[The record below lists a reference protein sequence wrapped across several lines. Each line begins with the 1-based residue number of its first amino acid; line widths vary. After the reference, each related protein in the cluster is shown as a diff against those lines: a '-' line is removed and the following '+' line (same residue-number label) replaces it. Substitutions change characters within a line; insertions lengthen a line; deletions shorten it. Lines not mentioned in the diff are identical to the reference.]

1 MWMNGM
7 SDPDR
12 MPANPVAWSDRSDS
26 AQQAHQYSG
35 TRSKMNATQY
45 PHVDE
50 AVIQRAREIL
60 DRELETFRERTPRSA
75 RWLADAERRMPGGV
89 PMAWMRSLYRHAPV
103 VATRGSGSRF
113 EDLDGNVY
121 VDFNACDLAMPAGF
135 APEPIVHAIHDQT
148 LLGNHFLLPTR
159 DSVEVC
165 KLLTERFG
173 LPQWQFTLSATGAN
187 TDAIRIARVTTGRP
201 TVLVFDGKY
210 HGHLDQTLWS
220 RSGEGSMEGDLTG
233 LDPSTA
239 QTTDALPYNDPD
251 ALRARLARGDVAAV
265 LVESALTNCGLVLPT
280 PEFVASLNADIR
292 AAGAVLIVDE
302 THVQFAVHGGGTVA
316 FGLEPDMLTGGK
328 GIGGG
333 VPIGVVGMTDHIA
346 LVVSSNRDHDPGL
359 VETGDAHGLAVGGT
373 LYANALSMAAARAG
387 LDEIFTA
394 EAARRVDTL
403 GRLLQ
408 NGLQREI
415 DRVGLPWTIDRLGG
429 RLQFRLTVHAP
440 RNGAESFA
448 SVVLPLAD
456 ARKVFLLN
464 RGVWDAIATAG
475 PSVSYAID
483 EADVDTYIQVAG
495 DFLDALTQ

>member
-1 MWMNGM
+1 M
-7 SDPDR
+7 SAP
-12 MPANPVAWSDRSDS
+12 
-26 AQQAHQYSG
+26 QH
-35 TRSKMNATQY
+35 

-50 AVIQRAREIL
+50 TVIQRAREIL
-60 DRELETFRERTPRSA
+60 GRELAVFRERTPRSA
-75 RWLADAERRMPGGV
+75 QWLVDAERRMPGGV

-103 VATRGSGSRF
+103 VAVRGSGSKF

-135 APEPIVHAIHDQT
+135 APEPIVRAIHDQA
-148 LLGNHFLLPTR
+148 LLGNHFLLPTT
-159 DSVEVC
+159 DAVEVC
-165 KLLTERFG
+165 RLLTERFG

-187 TDAIRIARVTTGRP
+187 TDAIRIARVATGRS

-220 RSGEGSMEGDLTG
+220 RGDDGGMEGDLTG

-239 QTTDALPYNDPD
+239 QTTDVLPYNDPE

-265 LVESALTNCGLVLPT
+265 LVESALTNCGLVLPS
-280 PEFVASLNADIR
+280 PEFVASLNTDVR

-302 THVQFAVHGGGTVA
+302 THVQFAVHGGGTIA
-316 FGLEPDMLTGGK
+316 FGFEPDMLTGGK

-333 VPIGVVGMTDHIA
+333 VPIGVVGMTDQIA
-346 LVVSSNRDHDPGL
+346 DVVSANRDHDPGL

-373 LYANALSMAAARAG
+373 LYANALSMAAARVG
-387 LDEIFTA
+387 LAEIFTPVA
-394 EAARRVDTL
+394 GNRVETL
-403 GRLLQ
+403 GQQLQ
-408 NGLQREI
+408 TGLQCQV

-429 RLQFRLTVHAP
+429 RIQFRLTPQAP

-448 SVVLPLAD
+448 SIVLPLAD
-456 ARKVFLLN
+456 ARKTFLLN

-475 PSVSYAID
+475 PSVSYAI
-483 EADVDTYIQVAG
+483 EGADVDMYITAAG
-495 DFLDALTQ
+495 DFLDELTR

>member
-1 MWMNGM
+1 M
-7 SDPDR
+7 SAP
-12 MPANPVAWSDRSDS
+12 
-26 AQQAHQYSG
+26 QH
-35 TRSKMNATQY
+35 

-50 AVIQRAREIL
+50 TVIQRAREIL
-60 DRELETFRERTPRSA
+60 GRELAVFRERTPRSA
-75 RWLADAERRMPGGV
+75 QWLVDAERRMPGGV

-103 VATRGSGSRF
+103 VAVRGSGSKF

-135 APEPIVHAIHDQT
+135 APEPIVRAIHDQA
-148 LLGNHFLLPTR
+148 LLGNHFLLPTT
-159 DSVEVC
+159 DAVEVC
-165 KLLTERFG
+165 RLLTERFG

-187 TDAIRIARVTTGRP
+187 TDAIRIARVATGRS

-220 RSGEGSMEGDLTG
+220 RGDDGGMEGDLTG

-239 QTTDALPYNDPD
+239 QTTDVLPYNDPE

-265 LVESALTNCGLVLPT
+265 LVESALTNCGLVLPS
-280 PEFVASLNADIR
+280 PEFVASLNTDVR

-302 THVQFAVHGGGTVA
+302 THVQFAVHGGGTIA
-316 FGLEPDMLTGGK
+316 FGFEPDMLPGGK

-333 VPIGVVGMTDHIA
+333 VPIGVVGMTDQIA
-346 LVVSSNRDHDPGL
+346 DVVSANRDHDPGL

-373 LYANALSMAAARAG
+373 LYANALSMAAARVG
-387 LDEIFTA
+387 LAEIFTPVA
-394 EAARRVDTL
+394 GNRVETL
-403 GRLLQ
+403 GQQLQ
-408 NGLQREI
+408 TGLQCQV

-429 RLQFRLTVHAP
+429 RIQFRLTPQAP

-448 SVVLPLAD
+448 SIVLPLAD
-456 ARKVFLLN
+456 ARKTFLLN

-475 PSVSYAID
+475 PSVSYAI
-483 EADVDTYIQVAG
+483 EGADVDMYITAAG
-495 DFLDALTQ
+495 DFLDELTR

>member
-1 MWMNGM
+1 M
-7 SDPDR
+7 SAP
-12 MPANPVAWSDRSDS
+12 
-26 AQQAHQYSG
+26 H
-35 TRSKMNATQY
+35 Y

-60 DRELETFRERTPRSA
+60 DREQAEFRKRTPRSA
-75 RWLADAERRMPGGV
+75 QWLVEAEQRMPGGV

-103 VATRGSGSRF
+103 VAVRGSGSRF

-135 APEPIVHAIHDQT
+135 APEPIVRAIRDQA
-148 LLGNHFLLPTR
+148 LLGNHFLLPTT
-159 DSVEVC
+159 DAVEVC
-165 KLLTERFG
+165 RLLTERFG

-187 TDAIRIARVTTGRP
+187 TDAIRIARVATGRS

-220 RSGEGSMEGDLTG
+220 RSDDGEMVGDLTG

-239 QTTDALPYNDPD
+239 HTTDVLPYNDPD
-251 ALRARLARGDVAAV
+251 ALRARLDRGDVAAV
-265 LVESALTNCGLVLPT
+265 LVESAPTNCGLVLPT
-280 PEFVASLNADIR
+280 PEFIASLNTDVR

-302 THVQFAVHGGGTVA
+302 THVQFAVHGGGTIA
-316 FGLEPDMLTGGK
+316 FGLTPDMLTGGK

-333 VPIGVVGMTDHIA
+333 VPIGVIGMTDA
-346 LVVSSNRDHDPGL
+346 MAEVLSANRDYDPGL

-373 LYANALSMAAARAG
+373 LYANALSMAAARVG
-387 LDEIFTA
+387 LGEIFTP
-394 EAARRVDTL
+394 EAGARVDAL
-403 GRLLQ
+403 GQRLQ
-408 NGLQREI
+408 VGLQHEV

-429 RLQFRLTVHAP
+429 RIQFRLTPNAP

-448 SVVLPLAD
+448 SIVLPLAD

-483 EADVDTYIQVAG
+483 EADVDTYIAAAA
-495 DFLDALTQ
+495 DFLDELTQ

>member
-1 MWMNGM
+1 M
-7 SDPDR
+7 SAP
-12 MPANPVAWSDRSDS
+12 
-26 AQQAHQYSG
+26 
-35 TRSKMNATQY
+35 QY

-50 AVIQRAREIL
+50 TVIQRAREIL
-60 DRELETFRERTPRSA
+60 GRELALFRERTPRSA
-75 RWLADAERRMPGGV
+75 EWLVDAERRMPGGV

-103 VATRGSGSRF
+103 VAVRGSGSKF

-135 APEPIVHAIHDQT
+135 APEPIVRAIHDQA
-148 LLGNHFLLPTR
+148 LLGNHFLLPTT
-159 DSVEVC
+159 DAVEVC
-165 KLLTERFG
+165 RLLTERFG
-173 LPQWQFTLSATGAN
+173 LPKWQFTLSATGAN
-187 TDAIRIARVTTGRP
+187 TDAIRIARVATGRS

-220 RSGEGSMEGDLTG
+220 RSDDGGMEGDLTG

-239 QTTDALPYNDPD
+239 QTTDVLPYNDPE

-265 LVESALTNCGLVLPT
+265 LVESALTNCGLVLPS
-280 PEFVASLNADIR
+280 PEFVTSLNTDVR

-302 THVQFAVHGGGTVA
+302 THVQFAVHGGGTIA

-333 VPIGVVGMTDHIA
+333 VPIGVIGMTDQIA
-346 LVVSSNRDHDPGL
+346 DVVGANRDHDPGL
-359 VETGDAHGLAVGGT
+359 VETGDSHGLAVGGT
-373 LYANALSMAAARAG
+373 LYANALSMAAARVG
-387 LDEIFTA
+387 LAEIFTP
-394 EAARRVDTL
+394 AAGSRVETL
-403 GRLLQ
+403 GQQLQ
-408 NGLQREI
+408 TGLQRQV

-429 RLQFRLTVHAP
+429 RIQFRLTPQAP

-448 SVVLPLAD
+448 SLVLPLAD

-483 EADVDTYIQVAG
+483 EADVDAYIATSG
-495 DFLDALTQ
+495 EFLDALTR

>member
-1 MWMNGM
+1 M
-7 SDPDR
+7 SAP
-12 MPANPVAWSDRSDS
+12 
-26 AQQAHQYSG
+26 
-35 TRSKMNATQY
+35 QY

-50 AVIQRAREIL
+50 TVIQRAREIL
-60 DRELETFRERTPRSA
+60 GRELALFRERTPRSA
-75 RWLADAERRMPGGV
+75 QWLVDAERRMPGGV

-103 VATRGSGSRF
+103 VAVRGSGSKF

-135 APEPIVHAIHDQT
+135 APEPIVRAIHDQA
-148 LLGNHFLLPTR
+148 LLGNHFLLPTT
-159 DSVEVC
+159 DAVEVC
-165 KLLTERFG
+165 RLLTERFG
-173 LPQWQFTLSATGAN
+173 LPKWQFTLSATGAN
-187 TDAIRIARVTTGRP
+187 TDAIRIARVATGRS

-220 RSGEGSMEGDLTG
+220 RSDDGGMEGDLTG

-239 QTTDALPYNDPD
+239 QTTDVLPYNDPE

-265 LVESALTNCGLVLPT
+265 LVESALTNCGLVLPS
-280 PEFVASLNADIR
+280 PEFVTSLNTDVR

-302 THVQFAVHGGGTVA
+302 THVQFAVHGGGTIA

-333 VPIGVVGMTDHIA
+333 VPIGVIGMTDQIA
-346 LVVSSNRDHDPGL
+346 DVVDANRDHDPGL
-359 VETGDAHGLAVGGT
+359 VETGDSHGLAVGGT
-373 LYANALSMAAARAG
+373 LYANALSMAAARVG
-387 LDEIFTA
+387 LAEIFTP
-394 EAARRVDTL
+394 AAGSRVETL
-403 GRLLQ
+403 GQQLQ
-408 NGLQREI
+408 TGLQRQV

-429 RLQFRLTVHAP
+429 RIQFRLTPQAP

-448 SVVLPLAD
+448 SLVLPLAD

-483 EADVDTYIQVAG
+483 EADVDAYIATSG
-495 DFLDALTQ
+495 EFLDALTR

>member
-1 MWMNGM
+1 M
-7 SDPDR
+7 SAP
-12 MPANPVAWSDRSDS
+12 
-26 AQQAHQYSG
+26 QH
-35 TRSKMNATQY
+35 

-50 AVIQRAREIL
+50 TVIQRAREIL
-60 DRELETFRERTPRSA
+60 GRELAVFRERTPRSA
-75 RWLADAERRMPGGV
+75 QWLVDAERRMPGGV

-103 VATRGSGSRF
+103 VAVRGSGSKF

-135 APEPIVHAIHDQT
+135 APEPIVRAIHDQA
-148 LLGNHFLLPTR
+148 LLGNHFLLPTT
-159 DSVEVC
+159 DAVEVC
-165 KLLTERFG
+165 RLLTERFG

-187 TDAIRIARVTTGRP
+187 TDAIRIARVATGRS

-220 RSGEGSMEGDLTG
+220 RGDDGGMEGDLTG

-239 QTTDALPYNDPD
+239 QTTDVLPYNDPE

-265 LVESALTNCGLVLPT
+265 LVESALTNCGLVLPS
-280 PEFVASLNADIR
+280 PEFVASLNTDVR

-302 THVQFAVHGGGTVA
+302 THVQFAVHGGGTIA
-316 FGLEPDMLTGGK
+316 FGFEPDMLTGGK

-333 VPIGVVGMTDHIA
+333 VPIGVVGMTDQIA
-346 LVVSSNRDHDPGL
+346 DVVSANRDHDPGL

-373 LYANALSMAAARAG
+373 LYANALSMAAARVG
-387 LDEIFTA
+387 LAEIFTPVA
-394 EAARRVDTL
+394 GNRVETL
-403 GRLLQ
+403 GQQLQ
-408 NGLQREI
+408 TGLQCQV

-429 RLQFRLTVHAP
+429 RIQFRLTPQAP

-448 SVVLPLAD
+448 SIVLPLAD
-456 ARKVFLLN
+456 ARKTFLLN

-475 PSVSYAID
+475 PSVSYAI
-483 EADVDTYIQVAG
+483 EGADVDMYITAAG
-495 DFLDALTQ
+495 DFLDELTQ